1 MADICFCIGSTKQG
15 SFHLEL
21 KLSDGFE
28 STVKAM
34 HRTHSDWHWLCHFY
48 WILDANMVNTS
59 LWKVLVSLFLF

>member
-48 WILDANMVNTS
+48 WIA
-59 LWKVLVSLFLF
+59 LFL

>member
-48 WILDANMVNTS
+48 WIA
-59 LWKVLVSLFLF
+59 LFLMQTWLIPLYERY